1 MKVLV
6 IGTGVIGSIYGYVLA
21 RVGHHVSHYVRPGQS
36 ARQSSAIQLHL
47 LDGRTAEPME
57 IEALYPARLVE
68 AFSPNDAYELI
79 LVSLKHYDVGA
90 ILPQLAVGA
99 GRADVLFFNNWW
111 DDFAAVDSVLPGRYL
126 WGFPVAGGGWIDD
139 RLDGALLDTVHLG
152 EIDGTL
158 TPRLANIKALFES
171 AALKVDLEPDI
182 LAWLWVHFATE
193 AGLISSAIAAGSVD
207 TMLDDLPR
215 LEAAILA
222 GREGLEICRAR
233 GVDVTQVPD
242 AQPFYAPV
250 EAVATGI
257 RDFYAT
263 SRPARRILERHT
275 GGAELKQIYWDVA
288 STGRD
293 LGVATPRLT
302 ALGPDVEAW
311 NGLASRSSAMA

>member
-36 ARQSSAIQLHL
+36 ARQAKAIELHL

-57 IEALYPARLVE
+57 VEALYPARLVE

-79 LVSLKHYDVGA
+79 LVSLKHYDVA
-90 ILPQLAVGA
+90 SILPQLAAGA
-99 GRADVLFFNNWW
+99 GRADILFFNNWW
-111 DDFAAVDSVLPGRYL
+111 DDLGAVDAVLAGRYL
-126 WGFPVAGGGWIDD
+126 WGFPVAGGGWIDG
-139 RLDGALLDTVHLG
+139 RLDGALLDSVHLG
-152 EIDGTL
+152 EIDGAL
-158 TPRLANIKALFES
+158 TPRLARIKALFES
-171 AALKVDLEPDI
+171 AALKVELEPDI

-233 GVDVTQVPD
+233 GVDATQVPD

-250 EAVATGI
+250 EAVAAGI
-257 RDFYAT
+257 RDF
-263 SRPARRILERHT
+263 
-275 GGAELKQIYWDVA
+275 
-288 STGRD
+288 
-293 LGVATPRLT
+293 
-302 ALGPDVEAW
+302 
-311 NGLASRSSAMA
+311 